1 VSLFSGACAIV
12 AAIFALVTRR
22 LEHMAV
28 GLGVVGGAFAV
39 DLVGRGATS
48 AAVALTAGS
57 ALLVLIVL
65 VALALV
71 EVDARPVRRLQPWKL
86 LLLVP
91 LGGIAAQVGGLA
103 HVARAEVASSRAA
116 VGAILVVGLLA
127 LAAPLWLRRRQGGGS

>member
-1 VSLFSGACAIV
+1 MTLFSGACALI
-12 AAIFALVTRR
+12 AAVVALVARR

-28 GLGVVGGAFAV
+28 GLGVVGGALAL

-57 ALLVLIVL
+57 ALLVLLVL

-91 LGGIAAQVGGLA
+91 LGPIAAKVGGLA
-103 HVARAEVASSRAA
+103 PVPGAELSSSRAA
-116 VGAILVVGLLA
+116 VGAMLVVGLLA
-127 LAAPLWLRRRQGGGS
+127 LAAPLWLRRRQGGEP